1 MNTTWSFILAGAV
14 ALASAAGIVGGE
26 TAKSELRFAEA
37 ATSMSAGPGVF
48 AWLGGTETTVV
59 SVQQSGRG
67 S

>member
-37 ATSMSAGPGVF
+37 ATAMSAGPVV
-48 AWLGGTETTVV
+48 AWTSGTETAAA
-59 SVQQSGRG
+59 SVQQSRRG